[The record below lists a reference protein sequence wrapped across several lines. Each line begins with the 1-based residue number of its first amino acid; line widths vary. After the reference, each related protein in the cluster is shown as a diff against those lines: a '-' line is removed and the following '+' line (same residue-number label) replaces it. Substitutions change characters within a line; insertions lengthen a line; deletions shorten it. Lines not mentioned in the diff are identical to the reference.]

1 MPRGWLLWGLSIV
14 AVAGLAVV
22 VTMPVETKQGIDGV
36 VTTYTVP
43 LYVKTIDF
51 VHRDL
56 SYAGLVERL
65 VADHESTESRVLAI
79 FDWTRESIRDQPDG
93 LPVVDDHVSHIII
106 RGYGQVDQKAD
117 VFTTLTTYAGV
128 PGTWGFSDPPSPELI
143 LSFVWMDRH
152 WKVFDVENGIVF
164 RNRSGALASAQ
175 ELGSDPWILE
185 SVATGRM
192 YNGKPYA
199 SYFEDYRPPNPP
211 DVLRAEM
218 HMLWPRVSHRVK
230 RFVGLGRREWQ
241 TER

>member
-1 MPRGWLLWGLSIV
+1 M
-14 AVAGLAVV
+14 
-22 VTMPVETKQGIDGV
+22 
-36 VTTYTVP
+36 
-43 LYVKTIDF
+43 
-51 VHRDL
+51 
-56 SYAGLVERL
+56 
-65 VADHESTESRVLAI
+65 LAI
-79 FDWTRESIRDQPDG
+79 FDWTRESIRDQPGG

-164 RNRSGALASAQ
+164 RNRRGELASAE
-175 ELGSDPWILE
+175 ELARDPWVLE
-185 SVATGRM
+185 SVARGRT
-192 YNGKPYA
+192 YNGEPYA
-199 SYFEDYRPPNPP
+199 SYFADYRPPNPP
-211 DVLRAEM
+211 DMLRSEM
-218 HMLWPRVSHRVK
+218 QMLWPRVSHRVK